1 MKRSFCLFYEKEF
14 LYATSSTRFST
25 LSSEQSSL
33 SFSIKLSNW
42 STKSSPNTNNTIQ
55 EVLGLIQKLKQV
67 TAWTCKMYKYVNE
80 HNFVQVLVCII
91 CIKESELPVFELL
104 VSSINYLQLQGKIN
118 VRKLE
123 LYLHI
128 LHKVVNVLQFM
139 FGIIT
144 KRINAII
151 HTLFGNIRKKSV
163 LFMEITN
170 QEHKCMGHS
179 QFYSSP
185 LSSKANNIFLY
196 VPVAQLNFR
205 YWKI

>member
-1 MKRSFCLFYEKEF
+1 MRKN
-14 LYATSSTRFST
+14 SSTLRHQLHSQ
-25 LSSEQSSL
+25 LCRQSQSSCQIHL
-33 SFSIKLSNW
+33 QSLQQILTILLKIPRIPW
-42 STKSSPNTNNTIQ
+42 SDP
-55 EVLGLIQKLKQV
+55 EAEAGHGLK
-67 TAWTCKMYKYVNE
+67 CKMYKYVNE
-80 HNFVQVLVCII
+80 HNFIQVLVFII

-170 QEHKCMGHS
+170 
-179 QFYSSP
+179 
-185 LSSKANNIFLY
+185 
-196 VPVAQLNFR
+196 
-205 YWKI
+205 

>member
-1 MKRSFCLFYEKEF
+1 
-14 LYATSSTRFST
+14 
-25 LSSEQSSL
+25 
-33 SFSIKLSNW
+33 
-42 STKSSPNTNNTIQ
+42 
-55 EVLGLIQKLKQV
+55 
-67 TAWTCKMYKYVNE
+67 MYKYVNK
-80 HNFVQVLVCII
+80 HNFIQVLVFII

-170 QEHKCMGHS
+170 
-179 QFYSSP
+179 
-185 LSSKANNIFLY
+185 
-196 VPVAQLNFR
+196 
-205 YWKI
+205 

>member
-1 MKRSFCLFYEKEF
+1 M
-14 LYATSSTRFST
+14 
-25 LSSEQSSL
+25 
-33 SFSIKLSNW
+33 
-42 STKSSPNTNNTIQ
+42 
-55 EVLGLIQKLKQV
+55 QKLKQV

-80 HNFVQVLVCII
+80 HNFVQVLVFII

-170 QEHKCMGHS
+170 
-179 QFYSSP
+179 
-185 LSSKANNIFLY
+185 
-196 VPVAQLNFR
+196 
-205 YWKI
+205 

>member
-1 MKRSFCLFYEKEF
+1 MFYSCYWSKYLSCPQLSSSPLYPQCWTSKKILLCYSSSVNSSF
-14 LYATSSTRFST
+14 TSSTRFST

-80 HNFVQVLVCII
+80 HNFVQVLVFII

-128 LHKVVNVLQFM
+128 LHKVVTVLQIMVM
-139 FGIIT
+139 FGIST

-170 QEHKCMGHS
+170 
-179 QFYSSP
+179 
-185 LSSKANNIFLY
+185 
-196 VPVAQLNFR
+196 
-205 YWKI
+205 

>member
-33 SFSIKLSNW
+33 SFSMKLSNW

-80 HNFVQVLVCII
+80 HNFVQVLVFII

-170 QEHKCMGHS
+170 
-179 QFYSSP
+179 
-185 LSSKANNIFLY
+185 
-196 VPVAQLNFR
+196 
-205 YWKI
+205 